1 MHSVRPLLPL
11 CAIGVTVRFL
21 LLLLAGEPEFQADES
36 NYLYLAYSWNHFGL
50 YPDGFRYL
58 WPPGYPFLLA
68 QCLAAFGESGPFV
81 LKLAQVIASAST
93 GLFTMLFARR
103 LYGLRAAKLAGI
115 AWAFHLPLAAYTHY
129 IWTES
134 LFLAVFLPALYLVF
148 LVLHEPG
155 RKHDEAR
162 LLVAGLLFAVALY
175 LKASPLYLAPVLAL
189 ALAVRCEGNL
199 IQRLRPASLFLLAIF
214 VAIVPWTLRN
224 YEVYGRLVWVGSTLG
239 ENSYNGLNAPYRN
252 FDLHP
257 VAVERSMPGG
267 GSLYDVSRPYL
278 VKSDAQTAWRR
289 PETIL
294 NLPDRQGES
303 LRLGIEYVQEHP
315 AWFARSRV
323 KKVADLFIPLSF
335 YVRHHALKRYDGMP
349 LGQAAIRRATVIW
362 ALTSSVL
369 VMLLGVAGAYLGLR
383 RSPAGAWVL
392 GSVLAYTLATS
403 LLVSMSRFRIPIVPI
418 LIVFGAGL
426 VTERLREAP
435 RGARVALGFGC
446 ALMALLWWINLPET
460 GVVTG
465 FAMEER
471 P

>member
-21 LLLLAGEPEFQADES
+21 LLLLAGEPEFHADES
-36 NYLYLAYSWNHFGL
+36 NYLYLAYSWKHFGL
-50 YPDGFRYL
+50 YPDSFRYL

-68 QCLAAFGESGPFV
+68 QCLAAFGDSGPFV
-81 LKLAQVIASAST
+81 LKLVQVLASAST
-93 GLFTMLFARR
+93 GLFTMLFALR
-103 LYGLRAAKLAGI
+103 LFGAHAAKLAGTL
-115 AWAFHLPLAAYTHY
+115 WAFHLPLAAYTHY
-129 IWTES
+129 LWTES

-155 RKHDEAR
+155 KKHDEAR
-162 LLVAGLLFAVALY
+162 LLLGGLLFALALF
-175 LKASPLYLAPVLAL
+175 LKASPLYLAPVLAI
-189 ALAVRCEGNL
+189 AIAVRSRGSL
-199 IQRLRPASLFLLAIF
+199 LQRLRPASLFLLAIL
-214 VAIVPWTLRN
+214 VAVAPWTLRN

-257 VAVERSMPGG
+257 VAVERTMPDGR
-267 GSLYDVSRPYL
+267 SLYSVPRQSL
-278 VKSDAQTAWRR
+278 VTSDPMTAWAR
-289 PETIL
+289 PEGIL
-294 NLPDRQGES
+294 NLPDRQAES
-303 LRLGIEYVQEHP
+303 VRRGIQYARDHP

-349 LGQAAIRRATVIW
+349 LGGPVLRPATVIW

-369 VMLLGVAGAYLGLR
+369 VMLLGAAGAYVGLR
-383 RSPAGAWVL
+383 RNPAGAWVL
-392 GSVLAYTLATS
+392 GSVLAYTLCTS
-403 LLVSMSRFRIPIVPI
+403 LLVSMSRFRVPIVPI

-426 VTERLREAP
+426 VTERLKEAP
-435 RGARVALGFGC
+435 RGARVAIALGC
-446 ALMALLWWINLPET
+446 ACMALLWWIDLPET
-460 GVVTG
+460 RIVTG
-465 FAMEER
+465 FAMEDR